1 MIVATTAP
9 IFGRIAGRIG
19 QRQLV
24 VPGGLLWGFGA
35 VFLILR
41 ATTTP
46 DYVGTYLPAV
56 ICTAFGVALCL
67 PQLSS
72 AAVQGLPADQFG
84 SGSAVGQAFRYIG
97 ATLGVALV
105 IALTSGVTAD
115 SALDGFH
122 HVWWLLAVC
131 GVIVS
136 LLASRLVRIG
146 APAAPELAAAAA
158 H

>member
-1 MIVATTAP
+1 M
-9 IFGRIAGRIG
+9 
-19 QRQLV
+19 
-24 VPGGLLWGFGA
+24 
-35 VFLILR
+35 FLILR

-46 DYVGTYLPAV
+46 DYVGMYLPAV
-56 ICTAFGVALCL
+56 ICTAFGVALVPARSCRRRRCRACR
-67 PQLSS
+67 PTSS
-72 AAVQGLPADQFG
+72 AP
-84 SGSAVGQAFRYIG
+84 GSAVGQAFRYIG

-158 H
+158 D